1 MDTYPRLHED
11 HLARTQRRD
20 LYELG
25 SFRLQVHQ
33 YCHHALGP
41 RVCRCHIKY
50 SRLLLTSHS
59 HYGGVWDVIRADI
72 QNSKDGGATND
83 TVQCT
88 LMKYGD
94 KTGRAHPLTTLYVPY
109 MSQTTAPSDVP
120 YFKLKVSENRGFR
133 INKGDPTLCDVFI
146 GKTTAEQKI
155 DDFWITGVC
164 KMVYSWPKLIGTNLF
179 TGDNPAF
186 QIVSGVPKFD
196 LTQYPTV
203 ADLITAHQGT
213 NICAGFYIIG
223 AMSKHFSQAPA
234 STVTARDGVVRIIDV
249 NNDTPNRSTGNNM
262 VSIVA
267 VIAWV
272 S

>member
-1 MDTYPRLHED
+1 
-11 HLARTQRRD
+11 
-20 LYELG
+20 
-25 SFRLQVHQ
+25 
-33 YCHHALGP
+33 
-41 RVCRCHIKY
+41 
-50 SRLLLTSHS
+50 
-59 HYGGVWDVIRADI
+59 
-72 QNSKDGGATND
+72 
-83 TVQCT
+83 
-88 LMKYGD
+88 MKYGD

-109 MSQTTAPSDVP
+109 MSQKTAATNVP
-120 YFKLKVSENRGFR
+120 HFKLKVSENRGFR
-133 INKGDPTLCDVFI
+133 VNKKDPTLCDVFI
-146 GKTTAEQKI
+146 GRTTAEQKN

-164 KMVYSWPKLIGTNLF
+164 KMVYKWPQVIGTNLF
-179 TGDNPAF
+179 TGNNPASKV
-186 QIVSGVPKFD
+186 VSGVLKLD

-223 AMSKHFSQAPA
+223 AMSKHFSRAPA
-234 STVTARDGVVRIIDV
+234 STVTTRDRVVRIIDV